1 MKSLRRFYLK
11 NLTEFRR
18 PRPVS
23 ITNLAG
29 FNKTKNKE
37 NKHKK
42 IMSLASLF
50 INKRER
56 KHTGILYGFKGSGRQ
71 MAFRG
76 SRNKGVN

>member
-1 MKSLRRFYLK
+1 
-11 NLTEFRR
+11 
-18 PRPVS
+18 
-23 ITNLAG
+23 
-29 FNKTKNKE
+29 
-37 NKHKK
+37 
-42 IMSLASLF
+42 MSLASLF